1 MLTVVYILIA
11 SIPVLAACRKLLRLR
26 KGETPYCGKCG
37 YNLTGLSSPRC
48 PECGGLLSEVPV
60 VRGELAIGRSLRI
73 WLVVGMLLMLVIGVA
88 AAIVW

>member
-1 MLTVVYILIA
+1 MLTV
-11 SIPVLAACRKLLRLR
+11 CRKLLHLC
-26 KGETPYCGKCG
+26 KGDTPYYSKCG
-37 YNLTGLSSPRC
+37 YNLTDLTSPRC
-48 PECGGLLSEVPV
+48 PECGGLPSEVPV